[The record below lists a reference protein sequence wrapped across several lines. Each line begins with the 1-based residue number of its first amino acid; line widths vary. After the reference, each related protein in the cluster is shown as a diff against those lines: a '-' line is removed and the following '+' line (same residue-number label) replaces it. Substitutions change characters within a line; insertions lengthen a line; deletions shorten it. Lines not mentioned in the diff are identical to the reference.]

1 VILTPGDCPG
11 ITPELVAAL
20 IDRAARE
27 PETMIVPVWNERRG
41 HPIVLPWKLAAEIS
55 RLPAGVGVNA
65 LTSDPS
71 RQVAELAVPGPD
83 VCADLDTPG
92 DLRDWLERK
101 SRQSNSN
108 DEPATRPLHPVNQR
122 SERPGEFTPRITLE
136 VRLYAMAKE
145 RVGQTTVAVELPL
158 GACVADLRQEIA
170 QRLPVLAPLL
180 PRTMIAVDEEYAEDD
195 QILEKGA
202 RVAVIPPVSGGGT
215 EL

>member
-41 HPIVLPWKLAAEIS
+41 HPIVLPWKLATEIS
-55 RLPAGVGVNA
+55 RLPAGAGVNA

-71 RQVAELAVPGPD
+71 RRLAELAVPGPD

-92 DLRDWLERK
+92 DLRNWLERK
-101 SRQSNSN
+101 SRGADSNG
-108 DEPATRPLHPVNQR
+108 EPAASPLSPLGER
-122 SERPGEFTPRITLE
+122 TDRPGDFTSRITLQ

-145 RVGQTTVAVELPL
+145 RAGRTTVAVELPL
-158 GACVADLRQEIA
+158 GACVADLRKEIA
-170 QRLPVLAPLL
+170 QRLPVLAQLL
-180 PRTMIAVDEEYAEDD
+180 PRTMIAVDEEYAADD
-195 QILEKGA
+195 QILAKGA